1 METPRPFE
9 ITVGNRELSLTL
21 GMCAVALFRANQEVS
36 YIAIELEDDQM
47 LRIFNNADV
56 AFDMAGYT
64 LVERDGELY
73 RPTARRDWGNG
84 FAQTFREA
92 HSWNPITVEKE
103 EPSEFEMQMWLDIN
117 TSDLDHPWEFRNE
130 S

>member
-1 METPRPFE
+1 MEDGRQAFE
-9 ITVGNRELSLTL
+9 IKVGDKDLSLTL
-21 GMCAVALFRANQEVS
+21 GMCAVALFRTNQEVS
-36 YIAIELEDDQM
+36 YIAVDLEDDQT

-84 FAQTFREA
+84 SAQTFREV
-92 HSWNPITVEKE
+92 HGWNPAVIERE
-103 EPSEFEMQMWLDIN
+103 EPNEREIEMFVEIN
-117 TSDLDHPWEFRNE
+117 SSDLDEDRIW
-130 S
+130 